1 MATTSDPDRV
11 DRARTPNLSS
21 FIMKSTGDHELAML
35 MNAIA
40 LACKAITRAVRKA
53 GGCYVVE
60 SEKLLPMTSPRF
72 ETGFDFSLEICV

>member
-1 MATTSDPDRV
+1 MTDMATTADPDRV

-53 GGCYVVE
+53 GECCMGD
-60 SEKLLPMTSPRF
+60 MRN
-72 ETGFDFSLEICV
+72 